1 MKKLLVLCFIAP
13 LLMATQCEDDF
24 NTDGSETS
32 FVIQNDSGITLSFP
46 LENGNF
52 IAIEN
57 GSVFVVSSE
66 FRDDSTPLLP
76 SESPAFEEITLFQEQ
91 DGEAVQVYEQNPID
105 NALWVLD
112 EPFERNFEYR
122 LTITPDLIN

>member
-1 MKKLLVLCFIAP
+1 MKKLLILCVIAP

-32 FVIQNDSGITLSFP
+32 FVIQNDSGIALSFP
-46 LENGNF
+46 VENGDF
-52 IAIEN
+52 ITIEN
-57 GSVFVVSSE
+57 QSNFVVSSE
-66 FRDDSTPLLP
+66 FRDDSTALLP
-76 SESPAFEEITLFQEQ
+76 SDSPAFDEIVLFQLQ
-91 DGEAVQVYEQNPID
+91 DGEAVQVYQQNPID
-105 NALWVLD
+105 NALWVLS